1 MVMGRPNKGAD
12 HVDSLDASPRERE
25 RLRALLLTIMG
36 EISNEDAAAML
47 DLGLSQFASMRTRA
61 LQGAA
66 DALAP
71 GQPGRPRKHDPRVD
85 ARVRALQAENA
96 ELRRQLNEARVRE
109 ELALAQVPLRPKAP
123 QGGGRPVKR
132 FPR

>member
-61 LQGAA
+61 RCRVR
-66 DALAP
+66 P
-71 GQPGRPRKHDPRVD
+71 TRPRPDSPDDRANTIPGPTRACVRCKPRMPSC
-85 ARVRALQAENA
+85 A
-96 ELRRQLNEARVRE
+96 
-109 ELALAQVPLRPKAP
+109 
-123 QGGGRPVKR
+123 GS
-132 FPR
+132 